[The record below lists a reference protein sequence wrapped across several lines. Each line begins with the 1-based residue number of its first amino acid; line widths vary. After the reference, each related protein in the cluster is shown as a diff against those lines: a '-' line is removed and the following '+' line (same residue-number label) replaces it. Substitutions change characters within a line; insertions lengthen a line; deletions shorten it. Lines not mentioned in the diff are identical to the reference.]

1 MKILMICDFFHESQ
15 QYQENLLTK
24 YYLKFGHE
32 VTILASTF
40 YSIFKY
46 KSGNYNLKKGEIAN
60 FDDNF
65 KIIRQPYSINIFNRV
80 RKLRHIKA
88 TIIEE
93 SPDLIFVH
101 GLPLNL
107 FEPIAYKKKN
117 PHCRLVFDSHA
128 DYSNSAQN
136 RISLFI
142 LHRTFYRTI
151 FKLIYKKLDKIFF
164 ITPETKL
171 FLNQEWSIPNH
182 RMSFLPLGADT
193 DYIKEISTNNIRE
206 IVRKSFHIHANDF
219 VVFTGG
225 KLSRDK
231 KTELVIK
238 SFLLLNRKDSHLII
252 VGDGTD
258 ITYKNELISLSE
270 RHPRIHFT
278 NWIEGKEVYNYM
290 CASDV
295 AVFPASQSV
304 MWQQAIGTGLPLIIG
319 QTKGQDAGYLN
330 RNDNLFLI
338 EEGMVNERSIFDF
351 LNLLISD
358 VNLLVTMKMNAL
370 KTTDEFLSY
379 DKISQFSLIR

>member
-40 YSIFKY
+40 NSIFDY
-46 KSGNYNLKKGEIAN
+46 KSGNYNKEKEGITYSE
-60 FDDNF
+60 DGC
-65 KIIRQPYSINIFNRV
+65 KIIRKPYSINVFNRL

-88 TIIEE
+88 TLIKE

-136 RISLFI
+136 PVSLFI
-142 LHRTFYRTI
+142 LHRFIYRTI
-151 FKLIYKKLDKIFF
+151 FRLIHKKPDKIFY

-171 FLNQEWSIPNH
+171 FLNREWGIPNH
-182 RMSFLPLGADT
+182 RMTFLPLGADT
-193 DYIKEISTNNIRE
+193 DYIKEIRTKNIRE
-206 IVRKSFHIHANDF
+206 SVRRSFHIDENDF

-225 KLSRDK
+225 KFSRDK

-238 SFLLLNRKDSHLII
+238 SFLLLNKKKSHLII

-258 ITYKNELISLSE
+258 ATYKNELISLSE
-270 RHPRIHFT
+270 GHQEIHFT
-278 NWIEGKEVYNYM
+278 NWIEGKDVYQFM
-290 CASDV
+290 LASDV

-304 MWQQAIGTGLPLIIG
+304 IWQQAIGTGLPLIIG
-319 QTKGQDAGYLN
+319 KTKGQDAEYLN

-338 EEGMVNERSIFDF
+338 EEERVNERSIFDL

-358 VNLLVTMKMNAL
+358 VNLLETMKMGAF

-379 DKISQFSLIR
+379 DKISQLSIQQ